1 MNDKEILKSYEKY
14 MEQNGFNENKIKYNI
29 MVAKL
34 LSDEVLYIFQQNL
47 GTIDTYSFEEFTD
60 MTGVIDKNLGGR
72 DGIPSM
78 LKALLEL
85 TEFLKAARIIKGG
98 KIAYYKKM
106 FSKSDYYL
114 DKYDTMTG
122 KKDDTKEFIKY
133 ITTNK
138 FALEVINI
146 VEDINVY
153 DFPTIDIIDRVLNDI
168 PIEKDVDCTYLQIV
182 QQMLVS
188 SKLLEEKNGDL
199 IATKKGRCLSRLRVE
214 ERYAALLYL
223 FFYSIDWNS
232 VTSSTGKHENA
243 EISHIL
249 EIFSCI
255 YKNQLEVA
263 LTVKS
268 IPDVD
273 EEKMLIEIS
282 KERFRIA
289 RAESMPYG
297 STIIDICLEG
307 MGLISISRGSG
318 EELLYKTSEF
328 GQQIF
333 KLAYS
338 QCELNMKFM
347 VENIGYKL
355 RDRKYDDAE
364 KKLIEYLATYGG
376 NNIVWDYMGQLLLLK
391 KNFKMAYQVLKYAYE
406 SSSKRGKISHAILY
420 HLVLCCR
427 KLKLDDD
434 IKNYEEKLQSIEKI

>member
-1 MNDKEILKSYEKY
+1 MNDKEIIKSYEKY
-14 MEQNGFNENKIKYNI
+14 MIQNGFNEKKVKYNI

-34 LSDEVLYIFQQNL
+34 ISDEVLYIFQENL

-60 MTGVIDKNLGGR
+60 MTRIIDERLGGR
-72 DGIPSM
+72 AGIPPM
-78 LKALLEL
+78 LNAMLDL

-106 FSKSDYYL
+106 FSKTDYYL
-114 DKYDTMTG
+114 EKYDMMTG
-122 KKDDTKEFIKY
+122 KKDDTKEFIKD
-133 ITTNK
+133 ITTNR
-138 FALEVINI
+138 FSSEVINI
-146 VEDINVY
+146 VEDINVF
-153 DFPTIDIIDRVLNDI
+153 DFRTIDIIDRVLNDI
-168 PIEKDVDCTYLQIV
+168 PIEKDADCAYMQVV
-182 QQMLVS
+182 QQMLIE
-188 SKLLEEKNGDL
+188 SKLLEEKGGQL
-199 IATKKGRCLSRLRVE
+199 IAAKKGRCFSRLRAE

-223 FFYSIDWNS
+223 FFYSIDWNT
-232 VTSSTGKHENA
+232 VTAAAGKHENS
-243 EISHIL
+243 EIIHLL

-255 YKNQLEVA
+255 YKNRLEVA
-263 LTVKS
+263 ITLKN
-268 IPDVD
+268 IPDLD

-297 STIIDICLEG
+297 STLIDICLEG
-307 MGLISISRGSG
+307 MGLINITQGNG
-318 EELLYKTSEF
+318 DELIYKTSEF

-338 QCELNMKFM
+338 QCEMNMKFM
-347 VENIGYKL
+347 IENISYEL

-376 NNIVWDYMGQLLLLK
+376 CSIVWDYLGQLLLFK
-391 KNFKMAYQVLKYAYE
+391 KNFKIAYQVLKYAYE
-406 SSSKRGKISHAILY
+406 NSSKRGKVSHAILY

-434 IKNYEEKLQSIEKI
+434 VKNYEEKLQSIEKI